1 MLRYLIFLF
10 LPIFLFAHK
19 INLFAD
25 FEDENLFISSYF
37 ANSKPCTNC
46 KFEIR
51 DIKNNL
57 LLSDSLDSNGEYN
70 FKTNQDELIVLVD
83 AGAGHIVSKNVSRT
97 NVVKNEIND
106 NKSSES
112 EELKKLK
119 EKNRDLE
126 NKIKVL
132 EEQLDYFEIF
142 KVLFGLIIIALIFM
156 FLKRVKN

>member
-37 ANSKPCTNC
+37 ANAKPCMNC
-46 KFEIR
+46 KLEIR
-51 DIKNNL
+51 DKKNNL

-70 FKTNQDELIVLVD
+70 FKTNQKELVVLVD
-83 AGAGHIVSKNVSRT
+83 AGAGHIVTKEIKEA
-97 NVVKNEIND
+97 VVAKNEIIED
-106 NKSSES
+106 KSES